1 MDWRKLIVGS
11 ALSSFLQALFYI
23 YLYREHLDDF
33 VKIGA
38 YLGIVTIASSIIGQK
53 TSIMFVKG
61 IVGYE
66 SSILRLLAR
75 GAISTIILFISY
87 PLFTSGWNI
96 SIAFLLI
103 PLSSACFEIT
113 ELILAK
119 CASLGSSRQVN
130 FIRLSRVVLL
140 ISIYWLLPFS
150 PFIALIFADIIS
162 RLLLIFF
169 PKIIDVNQKYSY
181 ELPKLSVSYFVGLDN
196 KESRQLTISSFLNS
210 ASLHL
215 LPVTYSFFDSD
226 KNELGL
232 FFLAQ
237 RLWGGASTIIGKAY
251 GSLVISD
258 VTLNDLKKYKI
269 DSIVLKSISLSLLLS
284 IPLGMLLLV
293 LSYDSSLGVSIYVS
307 VILFYV
313 LRLAFVPI
321 LQTTN
326 LLGKFEPQ
334 LYMEYMRALLLTV
347 VICILYY
354 FELDFLLAISM
365 LTIVNIFTYYFWIRM
380 AKCHIK
386 G

>member
-150 PFIALIFADIIS
+150 PLIALIFADIIS

-169 PKIIDVNQKYSY
+169 PKILDVNQKYSY

-215 LPVTYSFFDSD
+215 LPVTYSF
-226 KNELGL
+226 L
-232 FFLAQ
+232 
-237 RLWGGASTIIGKAY
+237 
-251 GSLVISD
+251 
-258 VTLNDLKKYKI
+258 
-269 DSIVLKSISLSLLLS
+269 
-284 IPLGMLLLV
+284 IP
-293 LSYDSSLGVSIYVS
+293 
-307 VILFYV
+307 
-313 LRLAFVPI
+313 
-321 LQTTN
+321 
-326 LLGKFEPQ
+326 
-334 LYMEYMRALLLTV
+334 
-347 VICILYY
+347 
-354 FELDFLLAISM
+354 
-365 LTIVNIFTYYFWIRM
+365 
-380 AKCHIK
+380 IK
-386 G
+386 MN

>member
-150 PFIALIFADIIS
+150 PLIALIFADIIS

-169 PKIIDVNQKYSY
+169 PKILDVNQKYSY

-334 LYMEYMRALLLTV
+334 LYMEYMRALLLTI

>member
-38 YLGIVTIASSIIGQK
+38 YLGIVTIASSMIGQK

-61 IVGYE
+61 IAGYE

-96 SIAFLLI
+96 SFAFLLI

-162 RLLLIFF
+162 RILLIFI
-169 PKIIDVNQKYSY
+169 PTLLDLNQKYSY
-181 ELPKLSVSYFVGLDN
+181 KAPKFTFSYLVGLEN
-196 KESRQLTISSFLNS
+196 RESRQLTISSFLNS
-210 ASLHL
+210 TSLYL
-215 LPVTYSFFDSD
+215 LPVIYTFFDSD

-258 VTLNDLKKYKI
+258 VTLKDLKKYKI

-293 LSYDSSLGVSIYVS
+293 LSYGSSPGVSIYVS

-334 LYMEYMRALLLTV
+334 LYMEYMRALLLTI

-354 FELDFLLAISM
+354 LELDFLLAISM